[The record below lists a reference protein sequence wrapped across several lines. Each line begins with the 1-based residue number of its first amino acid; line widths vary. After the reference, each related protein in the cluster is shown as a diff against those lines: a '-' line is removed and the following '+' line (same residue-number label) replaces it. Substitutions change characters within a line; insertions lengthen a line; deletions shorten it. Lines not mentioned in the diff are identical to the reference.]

1 MSFNRREFLKLAGVV
16 AGASASGAMSPGLAE
31 AAPWVLAAPKE
42 LLPPSKGKRLVVIG
56 ASFGGIATAQTVK
69 KLAPE
74 AEVVLLERAPFFLSC
89 PATIEYVFGL
99 IPLER
104 ITFGYGA
111 VERKGLKVLRTEV
124 LGIDPSK
131 RQVATTGGS
140 VAYDVLLVASG
151 IRLAY
156 EEVPGLVEAGAWNAS
171 VYDKGSPIV
180 DLYHQIQAF
189 RGGTVVLNAPPGAY
203 KCPPGPYEYALLW
216 ADHITKKKLKAKVI
230 MVDPKA
236 KPIPPPIAD
245 GFLKAIEGFKAVL
258 DYQANTKILG
268 VDGAKKTVKTDLG
281 EVKTDFLSLIPPN
294 KTAGFIK
301 EAGLGDPFIPVD
313 VRTFRSNKD
322 ERIFALGDVA
332 DAAPY
337 AKSAY
342 TAVTSAKVAG
352 AHIARAL
359 GAKAADPAPPHNI
372 CYPMVSADQTLMV
385 RADWSWEVKDG
396 KVEVKTKGTADNVP
410 KKTHLLLRREWEKGL
425 WREMFGA

>member
-1 MSFNRREFLKLAGVV
+1 MSLNRREFLALAGVGTGV
-16 AGASASGAMSPGLAE
+16 AAAGVSLPGLAQG
-31 AAPWVLAAPKE
+31 APWVLGSAKA
-42 LLPPSKGKRLVVIG
+42 LLPPSKGTRLVVIG

-74 AEVVLLERAPFFLSC
+74 AEVVLLERASFFLSC

-99 IPLER
+99 IPLEK

-111 VERKGLKVLRTEV
+111 VERKGIKVLRTEV
-124 LGIDPSK
+124 LGIDPAQ

-140 VAYDVLLVASG
+140 VAYDALLIASG

-189 RGGTVVLNAPPGAY
+189 RGGTVVLNAPPGTY

-216 ADHITKKKLKAKVI
+216 ADHITKKKLKAKVVMI
-230 MVDPKA
+230 DPKA
-236 KPIPPPIAD
+236 KPIPPPIAE
-245 GFLKAIEGFKAVL
+245 GFLKAMEKFKAVL
-258 DYQANTKILG
+258 DYQSNTKILG

-294 KTAGFIK
+294 KTAGFLK
-301 EAGLGDPFIPVD
+301 EAGLGDPFVLVD
-313 VRTFRSNKD
+313 PRSFRTNKD
-322 ERIFALGDVA
+322 ERIFALGDVV
-332 DAAPY
+332 DTPY

-359 GAKAADPAPPHNI
+359 GAKVADPAPPHNI
-372 CYPMVSADQTLMV
+372 CYPLVNAEETLMV

-396 KVEVKTKGTADNVP
+396 KVEVKTKGTSDNTP
-410 KKTHLLLRREWEKGL
+410 KK
-425 WREMFGA
+425 